1 MASDQRSPAW
11 GREYRAIIVGL
22 RQGSS
27 TIERLWVQNDGG
39 LSDGGRVHY
48 PSAGRTL
55 MGDAA
60 VVFGLTDP
68 REFPIADLILAD
80 EHAAGLRQSLTASG
94 PAPEA
99 P

>member
-1 MASDQRSPAW
+1 MTSDQGSPAW
-11 GREYRAIIVGL
+11 GRDYQAVIVGL

-27 TIERLWVQNDGG
+27 SIERLWVQNDGG

-48 PSAGRTL
+48 PPPGRTV

-68 REFPIADLILAD
+68 REFPIADLVRAD
-80 EHAAGLRQSLTASG
+80 EYAAMLRRRLAAGSPG
-94 PAPEA
+94 PEEP
-99 P
+99 

>member
-1 MASDQRSPAW
+1 MPSELGYPAW
-11 GREYRAIIVGL
+11 GRDYRAIIVGL
-22 RQGSS
+22 REGSGS
-27 TIERLWVQNDGG
+27 IERLWVQNDGG

-48 PSAGRTL
+48 PSPGRTV

-60 VVFGLTDP
+60 IVFGLTSP
-68 REFPIADLILAD
+68 REFPIGDLVLAD
-80 EHAAGLRQSLTASG
+80 EYAAGLRQSLTADS